1 MDPSPS
7 FASVHREAL
16 PKRMAEGW
24 GSSAARGAR
33 GLSPLGLRLPDGSAY
48 TYVPEADSIS
58 IVAGAHAAATLVELD
73 EASWLGL
80 WDATETVFGLVLGQ
94 RARVVTGEVGDFAC
108 WEPALRALYEKLPP
122 YDPNAPLVGRDGHA
136 IDPTRTFHPD
146 DDPEQMADFLRT
158 AGFILVRQLLPPAEV
173 AGLVEAAE
181 TAQAAAREGDDQS
194 WWSTHEDG
202 RRVLGRVLDAGKDPR
217 LRALPADPRLLRIVA
232 LSDFDLEPTE
242 SAAISV
248 LFKQSGMVFDGK
260 ADQPW
265 HRDCGLGGHKHMC
278 PIMNGSLFLKPANRE
293 TGELRFLPGSWR
305 TAGCVLDDP
314 DYEMGV
320 GIEASPGDFAL
331 HYGDG
336 VHAGT
341 PPTAQSGPFRWS
353 AVFEYGLPARSKE
366 QSQEHYD
373 QIMLE
378 ADASDLHVRSEA
390 D

>member
-1 MDPSPS
+1 
-7 FASVHREAL
+7 
-16 PKRMAEGW
+16 
-24 GSSAARGAR
+24 
-33 GLSPLGLRLPDGSAY
+33 
-48 TYVPEADSIS
+48 
-58 IVAGAHAAATLVELD
+58 
-73 EASWLGL
+73 
-80 WDATETVFGLVLGQ
+80 
-94 RARVVTGEVGDFAC
+94 
-108 WEPALRALYEKLPP
+108 
-122 YDPNAPLVGRDGHA
+122 
-136 IDPTRTFHPD
+136 
-146 DDPEQMADFLRT
+146 
-158 AGFILVRQLLPPAEV
+158 
-173 AGLVEAAE
+173 
-181 TAQAAAREGDDQS
+181 
-194 WWSTHEDG
+194 
-202 RRVLGRVLDAGKDPR
+202 
-217 LRALPADPRLLRIVA
+217 
-232 LSDFDLEPTE
+232 
-242 SAAISV
+242 
-248 LFKQSGMVFDGK
+248 
-260 ADQPW
+260 
-265 HRDCGLGGHKHMC
+265 MC

-341 PPTAQSGPFRWS
+341 PPTAQAGPFRWS